1 MSERD
6 KTVSFDAPLR
16 ARDAEKQP
24 EGCRHT
30 NPDIC
35 AKHSLQEVCAFV
47 RADGICLAPS
57 RSWAA
62 QYKKLQHK

>member
-1 MSERD
+1 MSQRD
-6 KTVSFDAPLR
+6 KTVLFDAPLK
-16 ARDAEKQP
+16 AKDGEKQT

-35 AKHSLQEVCAFV
+35 AKHSLPAVCAFV
-47 RADGICLAPS
+47 RTDGICHAPS

-62 QYKKLQHK
+62 QYRKLKR